1 MELAGQEQQQ
11 PQRRDVGPVQ
21 IVEDDHQR
29 PDRRSFAQVGRCRVV
44 GAEAH
49 GGLVTEDAVARL
61 VRTGQHGEDRLAP
74 AAVPRQR
81 ADHLDP
87 GPVARR
93 ALALPAGPPHGD
105 RAACLRVRGRFGGER
120 GLTDAGLAGQ
130 EYDSARAGHR
140 GIDGRMQRVNGQPP
154 PDQHICRH
162 TPLWTAP
169 AKARGSTDVDRV
181 AWRG

>member
-29 PDRRSFAQVGRCRVV
+29 SDRRSFAQVGRCRVV

-49 GGLVTEDAVARL
+49 GGLVAEDAAARL
-61 VRTGQHGEDRLAP
+61 VRTSQRCENRLGSTAF
-74 AAVPRQR
+74 PRQR
-81 ADHLDP
+81 ADDLDP
-87 GPVARR
+87 RPVARR
-93 ALALPAGPPHGD
+93 ALVFPASPPHGD
-105 RAACLRVRGRFGGER
+105 RTVCLRVRRRFGGQR
-120 GLTDAGLAGQ
+120 GLTHAGLAGE
-130 EYDSARAGHR
+130 EYDAARAGQSS
-140 GIDGRMQRVNGQPP
+140 IDGRTQRVDGQPP

-162 TPLWTAP
+162 TPLWPAR